1 MAVLRKVARAS
12 SGVQTIG
19 SSLSLNDVLTT
30 IGTPVIA
37 SRVSS
42 LPDVTGSAA
51 MLVNPENVFDIARG
65 ITEVLL
71 NAELREELISRGR
84 KQAARFSWRRTA
96 EEVLDVYEQLGPR
109 GADN

>member
-1 MAVLRKVARAS
+1 MAS
-12 SGVQTIG
+12 
-19 SSLSLNDVLTT
+19 
-30 IGTPVIA
+30 GTPVIA

-42 LPDVTGSAA
+42 LPEVTGSAA

-96 EEVLDVYEQLGPR
+96 DEVLDVYEQIAPKR
-109 GADN
+109 G